1 MTIGEAAKNVSSESA
16 GSHLI
21 SQNLREEKE
30 RKEKRWPHFTV
41 SSSNRINWSL
51 LQTNG
56 NSSSLKLISVFEIMR
71 SSSAKERSYDISC
84 VDAVCEYWES
94 NNFPRY
100 SFNFPARSPERVIR
114 TYIYCSEDKSVLHY
128 LTQKK
133 VWHQTWRGAC
143 PTDLRTV

>member
-1 MTIGEAAKNVSSESA
+1 M
-16 GSHLI
+16 
-21 SQNLREEKE
+21 
-30 RKEKRWPHFTV
+30 KEKRQPHFTV

-94 NNFPRY
+94 TNFPKYWESINFPRY

-143 PTDLRTV
+143 PTDLSSV